1 PPSPADLGTA
11 EVIDLA
17 GSLHRMGGDMELFQ
31 EFVGMYDADSPELTE
46 SIRAAVRGKDPAAL
60 HRAAHRLKGLVS
72 NFGARRVAEA
82 AFVLEKIGQA
92 GELGRS
98 EEALRTLDSELARL
112 NEALAPFRGRQ
123 SGK

>member
-46 SIRAAVRGKDPAAL
+46 RMRAAVRGKDPAAL
-60 HRAAHRLKGLVS
+60 HRAAHSLKGLVS

-92 GELGRS
+92 GEVRGAD
-98 EEALRTLDSELARL
+98 EALRAVESELARL
-112 NEALAPFRGRQ
+112 DDALAPFRHRR
-123 SGK
+123 SG